1 MTLVPPGIDRDWST
15 YKPINIR
22 ERLSIPPEDKILLFV
37 GSDFSRKGLDRAI
50 LALSY
55 LIKKKK
61 LISSD
66 LVGRW
71 RHL

>member
-22 ERLSIPPEDKILLFV
+22 ERLKIPPEDKVLLFV

-50 LALSY
+50 LA
-55 LIKKKK
+55 
-61 LISSD
+61 
-66 LVGRW
+66 
-71 RHL
+71 